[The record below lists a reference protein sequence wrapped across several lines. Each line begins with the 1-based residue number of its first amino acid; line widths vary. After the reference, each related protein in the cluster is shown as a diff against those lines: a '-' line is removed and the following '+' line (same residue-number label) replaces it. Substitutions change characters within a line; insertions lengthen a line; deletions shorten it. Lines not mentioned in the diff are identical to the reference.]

1 MQVVAT
7 QIRSGQVIVLRGEL
21 YRIMD
26 LTHVTP
32 GKGNALVQSKLR
44 NMRTGLQTEHRFRP
58 SDKVEV
64 AHISTKEMQYL
75 YSDGTNRYFMDL
87 ETFEQLPLPEEHIED
102 GMQYLLPEAVV
113 QVDFYDGQPIG
124 VELPNTV
131 VLEVVQTDPAMKGA
145 TAAGGSKPA
154 ELETGITVN
163 VPMYIEPGTKIV
175 VDTRTGEYVSRADK
189 G

>member
-7 QIRSGQVIVLRGEL
+7 QIRSGQVIVLKGEL

-26 LTHVTP
+26 TTHVTP
-32 GKGNALVQSKLR
+32 GKGNALVQTRLR
-44 NMRTGLQTEHRFRP
+44 NLRTGLQTEHRFRP
-58 SDKVEV
+58 SDKVEI

-75 YSDGTNRYFMDL
+75 YSDGSNHYFMDL
-87 ETFEQLPLPEEHIED
+87 ETYEQLPLPEEQIGD

-113 QVDFYDGQPIG
+113 QVDFYDGQPVG

-131 VLEVVQTDPAMKGA
+131 VLEVVETEPAMKGA
-145 TAAGGSKPA
+145 TAAGGNKPA
-154 ELETGITVN
+154 KLETGITVT

-175 VDTRTGEYVSRADK
+175 VDTRTGAYVSRADK